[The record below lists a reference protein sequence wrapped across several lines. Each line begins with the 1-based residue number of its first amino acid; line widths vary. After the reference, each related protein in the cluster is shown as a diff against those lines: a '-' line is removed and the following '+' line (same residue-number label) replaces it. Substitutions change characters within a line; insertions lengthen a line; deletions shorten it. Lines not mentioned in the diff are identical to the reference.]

1 MTNIEW
7 TEKTWNPATGCD
19 KISSGCK
26 NCYAETMAVRLK
38 KMGQKKYQNGFEYTE
53 HPEALSLPTS
63 WKKPCRVFVNSMSD
77 LFHGKATKEFLDQV
91 FNVMINEA
99 PQHTYQ
105 ILTKRPQY
113 MGYYVRTM
121 IAPLAEPKLPKN
133 IWLGV
138 SVEDSN
144 FKYRI
149 SILKRIS
156 AHVKFVSFEPLIG
169 PVGNLNLFGIDWAII
184 GGESGPN
191 HRTVKKEWITDI
203 IRQCKEQNVAVFFKQ
218 WGGPTPKA
226 NGNKIDG
233 MKYEEYP
240 IVN

>member
-1 MTNIEW
+1 MSKIEW

-19 KISSGCK
+19 KISAGCK

-53 HPEALSLPTS
+53 HPAAVSLPIY
-63 WKKPCRVFVNSMSD
+63 WKKPCRIFVNSMSD
-77 LFHGKATKEFLDQV
+77 LFHGKVTKAFLDQV

-105 ILTKRPQY
+105 ILTKRPQC
-113 MGYYVRTM
+113 MEYYVRTM
-121 IAPLAEPKLPKN
+121 IAPAAEPKLPKN

-144 FKYRI
+144 VKYRI
-149 SILKRIS
+149 STLKKIP
-156 AHVKFVSFEPLIG
+156 AYVKFVSFEPLIG

-203 IRQCKEQNVAVFFKQ
+203 IRQCRKQNVAVFFKQ
-218 WGGPTPKA
+218 WGGPKPTS
-226 NGNKIDG
+226 NGNEIDG
-233 MKYEEYP
+233 KKYEEYP
-240 IVN
+240 I